1 MIKKFSLLNHTHGV
15 SIRTIV
21 SSVVRWSSLLRW
33 LVVCFHSPRITWLE
47 VMWINEDR
55 RALNSEL
62 TQEDGGVKKT
72 ANRVWQASNGFVSKR
87 SSPNFPVFFK
97 QMFCLWTSRR
107 VLVKRGVGVGASLT
121 LTLTLKQHYLKKDRS
136 RPRVFLTPDYNK
148 GVRYSPATF
157 VTPESFPFSSILPSC
172 YVSWLM
178 PDVGKLERRNHNG
191 LWLMFWFF
199 YFLNCGCRNCRITK

>member
-33 LVVCFHSPRITWLE
+33 LVLCFHSSRITWLE

-107 VLVKRGVGVGASLT
+107 VLVKRGVGIGVGDTLT
-121 LTLTLKQHYLKKDRS
+121 LTLTLKQHYLKKNRS
-136 RPRVFLTPDYNK
+136 LARPRVFLTPDYDK
-148 GVRYSPATF
+148 DVRYHPATF
-157 VTPESFPFSSILPSC
+157 VTPESFPFSSILSSC
-172 YVSWLM
+172 HVSSLM
-178 PDVGKLERRNHNG
+178 LDVGKQERRDRNG
-191 LWLMFWFF
+191 LWIMFWFF
-199 YFLNCGCRNCRITK
+199 YFLN

>member
-1 MIKKFSLLNHTHGV
+1 MIKKFSLLNHTHT
-15 SIRTIV
+15 IRTIV

-62 TQEDGGVKKT
+62 TQEEGGVKKT

-87 SSPNFPVFFK
+87 SSPNFPVFFNRCFVCEHHDGCQWK
-97 QMFCLWTSRR
+97 GGI
-107 VLVKRGVGVGASLT
+107 GVGVGASLT

-136 RPRVFLTPDYNK
+136 RPRPRPDPEFFWHPITTKTYVIALPLLSRPKVFRSL
-148 GVRYSPATF
+148 
-157 VTPESFPFSSILPSC
+157 PFCHP
-172 YVSWLM
+172 V
-178 PDVGKLERRNHNG
+178 K
-191 LWLMFWFF
+191 
-199 YFLNCGCRNCRITK
+199 

>member
-33 LVVCFHSPRITWLE
+33 LVLCFHSPRITWLE

-62 TQEDGGVKKT
+62 TQENGGVKKT

-136 RPRVFLTPDYNK
+136 RPRPRPEPDFFWHPITTKTYVIALPRLSRPKVFRSLPFCH
-148 GVRYSPATF
+148 P
-157 VTPESFPFSSILPSC
+157 VT
-172 YVSWLM
+172 
-178 PDVGKLERRNHNG
+178 
-191 LWLMFWFF
+191 
-199 YFLNCGCRNCRITK
+199 